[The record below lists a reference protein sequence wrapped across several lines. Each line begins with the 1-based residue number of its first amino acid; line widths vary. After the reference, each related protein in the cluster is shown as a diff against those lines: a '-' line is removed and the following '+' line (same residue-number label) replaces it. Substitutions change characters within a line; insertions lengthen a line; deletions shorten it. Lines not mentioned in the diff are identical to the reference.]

1 MKNLKLLFLTK
12 IGFHHLKFENFS
24 KPTLVLRKFSNI
36 VHFHCCKLK
45 TVLVQK
51 QSFSPISTRPISVSM
66 NILISI
72 VAAYL
77 GPCQRS
83 MNKLFAKIVS
93 G

>member
-12 IGFHHLKFENFS
+12 IGFHHLIKFS

-36 VHFHCCKLK
+36 VQFHCCKLK
-45 TVLVQK
+45 TVLVQN

-72 VAAYL
+72 AAANL